1 MRTVKSDDFKVNVR
15 GIKIDRCFATK
26 YLGVLLDENLSW
38 KPHITYLQKKLSQS
52 VGIIA
57 KMREYLDNTNLLPLY
72 YSFFFSHILYG
83 ILGWGSATKS
93 AIRPLQ
99 TLQNKV
105 LKIIS
110 LHGRTILITTSSS
123 ISFRY

>member
-38 KPHITYLQKKLSQS
+38 KPHIEYLQKKLSQS

-57 KMREYLDNTNLLPLY
+57 QMRKYLDNTNLVALY
-72 YSFFFSHILYG
+72 YSFFFLMFYTVFLVEVAQQKVRLDLY
-83 ILGWGSATKS
+83 K
-93 AIRPLQ
+93 PF
-99 TLQNKV
+99 
-105 LKIIS
+105 KIK
-110 LHGRTILITTSSS
+110 
-123 ISFRY
+123 F